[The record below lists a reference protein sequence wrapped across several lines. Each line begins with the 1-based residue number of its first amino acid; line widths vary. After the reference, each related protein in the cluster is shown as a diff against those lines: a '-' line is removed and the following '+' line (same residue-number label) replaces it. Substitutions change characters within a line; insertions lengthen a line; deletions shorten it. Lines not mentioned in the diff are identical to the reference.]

1 MIGKK
6 IQAVVLSGALL
17 LPASSAL
24 ASNLGKKHSR
34 IRGTVVGAVAGA
46 LIGGKKGAVVGAVAG
61 NAIQSERHHQYK
73 KKHHIKRY

>member
-6 IQAVVLSGALL
+6 IQAIVLSGMLL
-17 LPASSAL
+17 VPAETAL
-24 ASNLGKKHSR
+24 AKKHSR

-61 NAIQSERHHQYK
+61 NTVQAARHKQYK
-73 KKHHIKRY
+73 KKHHTKR